1 MSSTYGTREGPA
13 STVVPSSEAYEL
25 LERLAAQGRPT
36 TCAHGHEWT
45 VATARVRVRDRRA
58 EGRGVTVER
67 DCRACKR
74 EAWRERQRHTRHQMK
89 GGRLT

>member
-1 MSSTYGTREGPA
+1 MSATGREPDVPA
-13 STVVPSSEAYEL
+13 STVVPASEAYEL

-45 VATARVRVRDRRA
+45 IATARVRVRDRRA
-58 EGRGVTVER
+58 EGRGITVER
-67 DCRACKR
+67 DCRVCKHL
-74 EAWRERQRHTRHQMK
+74 AWRERQRHTRHQLK